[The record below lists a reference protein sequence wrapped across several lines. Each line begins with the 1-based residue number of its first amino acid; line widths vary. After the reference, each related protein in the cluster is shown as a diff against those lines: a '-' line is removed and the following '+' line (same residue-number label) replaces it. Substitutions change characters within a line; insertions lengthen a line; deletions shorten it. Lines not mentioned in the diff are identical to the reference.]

1 MLEDLTVKDF
11 ALIDS
16 VSLEFSRGFSIL
28 TGETGAGK
36 SILIGSLTFLL
47 GGKASMDL
55 IRTGADEAR
64 VSGTIF
70 LEPNARSAREWLSDH
85 GIQPENDRVLLRRA
99 LRTNGK
105 SASWIEDTPITRAEL
120 VEFTSL
126 LVDIHGQHEHQ
137 SLLRIEEHRRFLD
150 AFAGIEDEVRAFTAY
165 YSELAA
171 KRKLRDEMSTSEKE
185 RAEKSEL
192 LRFAIDEITAA
203 KLSPSEED
211 DLSAEEQRLSQ
222 HEKLFAVLE
231 QLTESLSASDG
242 SVPKLNRARS
252 HLETISSID
261 PSLSP
266 LLSRLESAYYE
277 LDDIAD
283 SLRQYHAGLAFDPSR
298 LEFIQERLSVI
309 YKLKKKY
316 GATVPDVIAY
326 VESAET
332 QLVQLESWE
341 SNRKQ
346 VEQEIADLERTV
358 YRAGTLLSEKRRQA
372 SEALEKQVEEILGS
386 LGMVSTRFRVQITL
400 REGTDTMQ
408 KSGPYGFDTIEFMI
422 SPNAGE
428 PLRPLVKIASGGE
441 LSRVMLALKTVL
453 AAADEAGTLI
463 FDEIDTG
470 IGGEVALSVGAHLK
484 ALSAEKQI
492 ICITHLASIAV
503 RADNQIKMEKT
514 VQSGKTV
521 TRAYPVS
528 GTGRDVEIARMLA
541 GDGMSAASVQHA
553 EELLS
558 RYAV

>member
-99 LRTNGK
+99 LRANGK

-171 KRKLRDEMSTSEKE
+171 KRKLWDEMSTSEKE
-185 RAEKSEL
+185 RAEKAEL
-192 LRFAIDEITAA
+192 LRFAIDEITAE

-503 RADNQIKMEKT
+503 RADNQIKIEKT

-521 TRAYPVS
+521 TRAFPVS
-528 GTGRDVEIARMLA
+528 GTGRVEEIARMLA

>member
-185 RAEKSEL
+185 RAEKAEL

-332 QLVQLESWE
+332 QLVQLERWE

-453 AAADEAGTLI
+453 SAADEAGTLI

-503 RADNQIKMEKT
+503 RADNQIKIEKT

-521 TRAYPVS
+521 TRAFPVS
-528 GTGRDVEIARMLA
+528 GTGRVEEIARMLA

>member
-185 RAEKSEL
+185 RAEKAEL

-316 GATVPDVIAY
+316 GATVPDVITY

-503 RADNQIKMEKT
+503 RADNQIKIEKT

-521 TRAYPVS
+521 TRAFPVS
-528 GTGRDVEIARMLA
+528 GTGRVEEIARMLA

>member
-185 RAEKSEL
+185 RAEKAEL

-242 SVPKLNRARS
+242 SVPKLNRSRS
-252 HLETISSID
+252 WLETISSID

-316 GATVPDVIAY
+316 GATVPDVITY

-372 SEALEKQVEEILGS
+372 SESLEKQVEEILGS

-453 AAADEAGTLI
+453 SAADEAGTLI

-503 RADNQIKMEKT
+503 RADNQIKIEKT

-521 TRAYPVS
+521 TRAFPVS
-528 GTGRDVEIARMLA
+528 GTGRVEEIARMLA

>member
-185 RAEKSEL
+185 RAEKAEL

-242 SVPKLNRARS
+242 SVPKLNRSRS
-252 HLETISSID
+252 WLETISSID

-400 REGTDTMQ
+400 CEGTDTMQ

-453 AAADEAGTLI
+453 SAADEAGTLI

-503 RADNQIKMEKT
+503 RADNQIKIEKT

-521 TRAYPVS
+521 TRAFPVS
-528 GTGRDVEIARMLA
+528 GTGRVEEIARMLA

>member
-1 MLEDLTVKDF
+1 
-11 ALIDS
+11 
-16 VSLEFSRGFSIL
+16 
-28 TGETGAGK
+28 
-36 SILIGSLTFLL
+36 
-47 GGKASMDL
+47 MDL

-185 RAEKSEL
+185 RAEKAEL

-453 AAADEAGTLI
+453 SAADEAGTLI

-503 RADNQIKMEKT
+503 RADNQIKIEKT

-521 TRAYPVS
+521 TRAFPVS
-528 GTGRDVEIARMLA
+528 GTGRVEEIARMLA

>member
-185 RAEKSEL
+185 RAEKAEL

-242 SVPKLNRARS
+242 SVPKLNRSRS
-252 HLETISSID
+252 WLETISSID

-372 SEALEKQVEEILGS
+372 SESLEKQVEEILGS

-453 AAADEAGTLI
+453 SAADEAGTLI

-503 RADNQIKMEKT
+503 RADNQIKIEKT

-521 TRAYPVS
+521 TRAFPVS
-528 GTGRDVEIARMLA
+528 GTGRVEEIARMLA

>member
-185 RAEKSEL
+185 RAEKAEL

-242 SVPKLNRARS
+242 SVPKLNRSRS
-252 HLETISSID
+252 WLETISSID

-453 AAADEAGTLI
+453 SAADEAGTLI

-503 RADNQIKMEKT
+503 RADNQIKIEKT

-521 TRAYPVS
+521 TRAFPVS
-528 GTGRDVEIARMLA
+528 GTGRVEEIARMLA

>member
-1 MLEDLTVKDF
+1 
-11 ALIDS
+11 
-16 VSLEFSRGFSIL
+16 
-28 TGETGAGK
+28 
-36 SILIGSLTFLL
+36 
-47 GGKASMDL
+47 
-55 IRTGADEAR
+55 
-64 VSGTIF
+64 
-70 LEPNARSAREWLSDH
+70 
-85 GIQPENDRVLLRRA
+85 
-99 LRTNGK
+99 
-105 SASWIEDTPITRAEL
+105 
-120 VEFTSL
+120 
-126 LVDIHGQHEHQ
+126 
-137 SLLRIEEHRRFLD
+137 
-150 AFAGIEDEVRAFTAY
+150 
-165 YSELAA
+165 
-171 KRKLRDEMSTSEKE
+171 MSTSEKE
-185 RAEKSEL
+185 RAEKRSS

-203 KLSPSEED
+203 KSPSEED

-316 GATVPDVIAY
+316 GATVPDVITY

-453 AAADEAGTLI
+453 SAADEAGTLI

-503 RADNQIKMEKT
+503 RADNQIKIEKT

-521 TRAYPVS
+521 TRPFRYQVPDGLRKLRGCLPV
-528 GTGRDVEIARMLA
+528 TV
-541 GDGMSAASVQHA
+541 
-553 EELLS
+553 
-558 RYAV
+558 

>member
-1 MLEDLTVKDF
+1 
-11 ALIDS
+11 
-16 VSLEFSRGFSIL
+16 
-28 TGETGAGK
+28 
-36 SILIGSLTFLL
+36 
-47 GGKASMDL
+47 
-55 IRTGADEAR
+55 
-64 VSGTIF
+64 
-70 LEPNARSAREWLSDH
+70 
-85 GIQPENDRVLLRRA
+85 
-99 LRTNGK
+99 
-105 SASWIEDTPITRAEL
+105 

-185 RAEKSEL
+185 RAEKAEL

-422 SPNAGE
+422 NPNAGE

-503 RADNQIKMEKT
+503 RADNQIKIEKT

-521 TRAYPVS
+521 TRAFPVS
-528 GTGRDVEIARMLA
+528 GTGRVEEIARMLA

>member
-185 RAEKSEL
+185 RAEKAEL

-252 HLETISSID
+252 HLETVSSID
-261 PSLSP
+261 PSLAP

-503 RADNQIKMEKT
+503 RADNQIKIEKT

-521 TRAYPVS
+521 TRAFPVS
-528 GTGRDVEIARMLA
+528 GTGRVEEIARMLA

>member
-185 RAEKSEL
+185 RAEKAEL

-316 GATVPDVIAY
+316 GATVPDVITY

-453 AAADEAGTLI
+453 SAADEAGTLI

-503 RADNQIKMEKT
+503 RADNQIKIEKT

-521 TRAYPVS
+521 TRAFPVS
-528 GTGRDVEIARMLA
+528 GTGRVEEIARMLA

>member
-70 LEPNARSAREWLSDH
+70 LEPNARSAREWLNDH

-185 RAEKSEL
+185 RAEKAEL

-453 AAADEAGTLI
+453 AAADEVGTLI

-503 RADNQIKMEKT
+503 RADNQIKIEKT

-521 TRAYPVS
+521 TRAFPVS
-528 GTGRDVEIARMLA
+528 GTGRVEEIARMLA

>member
-185 RAEKSEL
+185 RAEKAEL

-203 KLSPSEED
+203 KLSPAEED

-372 SEALEKQVEEILGS
+372 SESLEKQVEEILGS

-503 RADNQIKMEKT
+503 RADNQIKIEKT

-521 TRAYPVS
+521 TRAFPVS
-528 GTGRDVEIARMLA
+528 GTGRVEEIARMLA

>member
-16 VSLEFSRGFSIL
+16 ISLEFSRGFSIL

-185 RAEKSEL
+185 RAEKAEL

-503 RADNQIKMEKT
+503 RADNQIKIEKT

-521 TRAYPVS
+521 TRAFPVS
-528 GTGRDVEIARMLA
+528 GTGRVEEIARMLA

>member
-185 RAEKSEL
+185 RAEKAEL

-372 SEALEKQVEEILGS
+372 SESLEKQVEEILGS

-503 RADNQIKMEKT
+503 RADNQIKIEKT

-521 TRAYPVS
+521 TRAFPVS
-528 GTGRDVEIARMLA
+528 GTGRVEEIARMLA

>member
-64 VSGTIF
+64 VSGTVF

-137 SLLRIEEHRRFLD
+137 SLLRVEEHRRFLD

-165 YSELAA
+165 YSDLAA

-185 RAEKSEL
+185 RAEKAEL

-203 KLSPSEED
+203 KLSPTEED

-242 SVPKLNRARS
+242 SVPKLNRSRS
-252 HLETISSID
+252 WLETVSSID
-261 PSLSP
+261 PSLAP

-316 GATVPDVIAY
+316 GASVPDVLAY

-346 VEQEIADLERTV
+346 VELEIADLERTV

-372 SEALEKQVEEILGS
+372 SEALEKQVEAILGS
-386 LGMVSTRFRVQITL
+386 LGMVSTRFSVQITL

-503 RADNQIKMEKT
+503 RADNQIKIEKT

-521 TRAYPVS
+521 TRAFPVS
-528 GTGRDVEIARMLA
+528 GTGRVEEIARMLA

>member
-64 VSGTIF
+64 VSGTVF

-137 SLLRIEEHRRFLD
+137 SLLRVEEHRRFLD

-165 YSELAA
+165 YSDLAA

-185 RAEKSEL
+185 RAEKAEL

-242 SVPKLNRARS
+242 SVPKLNRSRS

-453 AAADEAGTLI
+453 SAADEAGTLI

-503 RADNQIKMEKT
+503 RADNQIKIEKT

-521 TRAYPVS
+521 TRAFPVS
-528 GTGRDVEIARMLA
+528 GTGRVEEIARMLA

>member
-185 RAEKSEL
+185 RAEKAEL

-242 SVPKLNRARS
+242 SVPKLNRSRS

-453 AAADEAGTLI
+453 SAADEAGTLI

-503 RADNQIKMEKT
+503 RADNQIKIEKT

-521 TRAYPVS
+521 TRAFPVS
-528 GTGRDVEIARMLA
+528 GTGRVEEIARMLA

>member
-185 RAEKSEL
+185 RAEKAEL

-453 AAADEAGTLI
+453 SAADEAGTLI

-503 RADNQIKMEKT
+503 RADNQIKIEKT

-521 TRAYPVS
+521 TRAFPVS
-528 GTGRDVEIARMLA
+528 GTGRVEEIARMLA

>member
-185 RAEKSEL
+185 RAEKAEL

-242 SVPKLNRARS
+242 SVPKLNRSRS
-252 HLETISSID
+252 WLETISSID

-316 GATVPDVIAY
+316 GATVPDVITY

-453 AAADEAGTLI
+453 SAADEAGTLI

-503 RADNQIKMEKT
+503 RADNQIKIEKT

-521 TRAYPVS
+521 TRAFPVS
-528 GTGRDVEIARMLA
+528 GTGRVEEIARMLA

>member
-1 MLEDLTVKDF
+1 
-11 ALIDS
+11 
-16 VSLEFSRGFSIL
+16 
-28 TGETGAGK
+28 
-36 SILIGSLTFLL
+36 
-47 GGKASMDL
+47 
-55 IRTGADEAR
+55 
-64 VSGTIF
+64 
-70 LEPNARSAREWLSDH
+70 
-85 GIQPENDRVLLRRA
+85 A

-185 RAEKSEL
+185 RAEKAEL

-203 KLSPSEED
+203 KLSPTEED

-453 AAADEAGTLI
+453 AAADKAGTLI

-503 RADNQIKMEKT
+503 RADNQIKIEKT

-521 TRAYPVS
+521 TRAFPVS
-528 GTGRDVEIARMLA
+528 GTGRVEEIARMLA

>member
-137 SLLRIEEHRRFLD
+137 SLLRVEEHRRFLD

-185 RAEKSEL
+185 RAEKAEL

-242 SVPKLNRARS
+242 SVPKLNRSRS
-252 HLETISSID
+252 WLETISSID

-453 AAADEAGTLI
+453 SAADEAGTLI

-503 RADNQIKMEKT
+503 RADNQIKIEKT

-521 TRAYPVS
+521 TRAFPVS
-528 GTGRDVEIARMLA
+528 GTGRVEEIARMLA

>member
-185 RAEKSEL
+185 RAEKAEL

-503 RADNQIKMEKT
+503 RADNQIKIEKT

-521 TRAYPVS
+521 TRAFPVS
-528 GTGRDVEIARMLA
+528 GTGRVEEIARMLA

>member
-185 RAEKSEL
+185 RAEKAEL
-192 LRFAIDEITAA
+192 LRFAIDEITAE

-503 RADNQIKMEKT
+503 RADNQIKIEKT

-521 TRAYPVS
+521 TRAFPVS
-528 GTGRDVEIARMLA
+528 GTGRVEEIARMLA

>member
-16 VSLEFSRGFSIL
+16 VSLEFSDGFSIL

-47 GGKASMDL
+47 GGKASTDL

-64 VSGTIF
+64 VSGTVC
-70 LEPNARSAREWLSDH
+70 LEKSARSAREWLSDH
-85 GIQPENDRVLLRRA
+85 GIQPENDRVLVRRA
-99 LRTNGK
+99 MRATGK
-105 SASWIEDTPITRAEL
+105 SASWIEDSPVTRTEL

-137 SLLRIEEHRRFLD
+137 SLLRVEEHRRFLD
-150 AFAGIEDEVRAFTAY
+150 AFAGIEDEVREFTVK

-185 RAEKSEL
+185 RAEKAEL
-192 LRFAIDEITAA
+192 LRFAIDEIMAA

-211 DLSAEEQRLSQ
+211 ELSAEEQRLSQ
-222 HEKLFAVLE
+222 YEKLFSVLE

-242 SVPKLNRARS
+242 CVPKLNRSRAY
-252 HLETISSID
+252 LETASAIDSS
-261 PSLSP
+261 LAP
-266 LLSRLESAYYE
+266 LLSRLESTYYE

-298 LEFIQERLSVI
+298 LEFIQERLSFI

-326 VESAET
+326 AESAEN
-332 QLVQLESWE
+332 QLVQLEGWE
-341 SNRKQ
+341 SNKKQ
-346 VEQEIADLERTV
+346 VEQEITALERMV
-358 YRAGTLLSEKRRQA
+358 YRAGTALSEKRKQA
-372 SEALEKQVEEILGS
+372 SVALEKKVEEILCS
-386 LGMVSTRFRVQITL
+386 LGMAATRFSVQITL

-408 KSGPYGFDTIEFMI
+408 KSGPCGFDTVEFMI

-441 LSRVMLALKTVL
+441 LSRVMLAMKTVL

-484 ALSAEKQI
+484 ALSVEKQI

-503 RADNQIKMEKT
+503 RADNQIKIEKT
-514 VQSGKTV
+514 VQSGKTS
-521 TRAYPVS
+521 THAFPVS
-528 GTGRDVEIARMLA
+528 GTKRIEEIARMLA
-541 GDGMSAASVQHA
+541 GDGMSTASVQHA

>member
-185 RAEKSEL
+185 RAEKAEL

-316 GATVPDVIAY
+316 GATVPDVITY

-372 SEALEKQVEEILGS
+372 SESLEKQVEEILGS

-453 AAADEAGTLI
+453 SAADEAGTLI

-503 RADNQIKMEKT
+503 RADNQIKIEKT

-521 TRAYPVS
+521 TRAFPVS
-528 GTGRDVEIARMLA
+528 GTGRVEEIARMLA

>member
-185 RAEKSEL
+185 RAEKAEL

-372 SEALEKQVEEILGS
+372 SESLEKQVEEILGS

-453 AAADEAGTLI
+453 SAADEAGTLI

-503 RADNQIKMEKT
+503 RADNQIKIEKT

-521 TRAYPVS
+521 TRAFPVS
-528 GTGRDVEIARMLA
+528 GTGRVEEIARMLA

>member
-105 SASWIEDTPITRAEL
+105 SASWIEGTPITRAEL

-185 RAEKSEL
+185 RAEKAEL

-503 RADNQIKMEKT
+503 RADNQIKIEKT

-521 TRAYPVS
+521 TRAFPVS
-528 GTGRDVEIARMLA
+528 GTGRVEEIARMLA